1 MADTAQVIIE
11 AAYLRSTA
19 NAPGKLAVD
28 QEMVDYLDLVHQG
41 YCALLAAAA
50 PERWIATDSATW
62 SGTPATLAIAH
73 SDIIDLHRIEN
84 TATQAEITLGPVA
97 EKARAWFAG
106 VPFCWRGAQAAGFA
120 TLFSRGTAI
129 DPQTGDG
136 ATYWYLD
143 APATISALSSTIDAR
158 FPKRHEQLL
167 ILDLAIY
174 LSLKDVE
181 EDRKDE
187 MDRLK
192 AEREAHYAAFEQL
205 NGIVH
210 TATQTVWPGRN
221 RPAQA
226 AASS

>member
-1 MADTAQVIIE
+1 MADTAQTIIE

-19 NAPGKLAVD
+19 NAPGKLAID
-28 QEMVDYLDLVHQG
+28 QEMVNYLDLVHQG
-41 YCALLAAAA
+41 YCALMAAAA
-50 PERWIATDSATW
+50 PERWIATDTASWT
-62 SGTPATLAIAH
+62 GTPAILSIAH
-73 SDIIDLHRIEN
+73 SDIVDIHRVEN
-84 TATQAEITLGPVA
+84 TTTGQEITLGPVA
-97 EKARAWFAG
+97 EKARAWFQG
-106 VPFCWRGAQAAGFA
+106 VPFCWRGGQATGFA
-120 TLFSRGTAI
+120 QLFSRGLAI
-129 DPQTGDG
+129 DPQNADP

-143 APATISALSSTIDAR
+143 APATISALTSTIDAR

-192 AEREAHYAAFEQL
+192 AEREAHYSTLERL
-205 NGIVH
+205 TGIVH

-221 RPAQA
+221 RIPEGA
-226 AASS
+226 AAE